1 MRAPVAR
8 YGVRGID
15 NSGEGTLM
23 VNNTL
28 VEGDPR
34 IGWMIDG
41 DPTTPEIAVMLE
53 RTDEAIQLTI
63 PTKGM
68 FERDD
73 PYGRWFSSG
82 VEYGDD
88 PDRTRFRYTPPT
100 SLLFNDH
107 RGHVSLIGCRQA
119 AASFGSNGAG
129 FGRVVAEYAV
139 LGGRSWADL
148 EKVNG
153 VRTEIPGLAEWTGI
167 SSRTAEVKTD
177 NASRTLEYTITMR
190 SPAAQ
195 PLARNKNLTLQPSW
209 RSSAPAPGTIATHD
223 VVQIATTSKR
233 PEAWDSLLAPH
244 RAVQDLLSLS
254 AWRQFGFSQIEVG
267 VAERPSRHETRAEGD
282 KRITV
287 WSEVVTHRLR
297 LADAAPAN
305 PRFLFDFADIGAPGV
320 QRWLRLRAKYERAL
334 LPVIGIIDERGLF
347 VETRVAQTGIA
358 IEALGFQLASDGAN
372 GSSLNSRGQIT
383 YTGAMEAILADMP
396 VVPVPDVE
404 AWKDRSRLSH
414 MGVKHADNPTPDI
427 VTLANAYRENA
438 LVLRY
443 WVAARLGCAA
453 DTLRRRLERDPLGG
467 SFVAT

>member
-1 MRAPVAR
+1 MTSN
-8 YGVRGID
+8 I
-15 NSGEGTLM
+15 
-23 VNNTL
+23 L

-34 IGWMIDG
+34 IGWMVDG

-73 PYGRWFSSG
+73 PYARWVSSG
-82 VEYGDD
+82 VQYGDD
-88 PDRTRFRYTPPT
+88 PDRTRFRYTPP
-100 SLLFNDH
+100 SNLLFNDH

-129 FGRVVAEYAV
+129 FGRLVAEYAV
-139 LGGRSWADL
+139 LGGRSWANF

-153 VRTEIPGLAEWTGI
+153 VRTEIPGLADWTGI
-167 SSRTAEVKTD
+167 SSRTTEVKSD
-177 NASRTLEYTITMR
+177 KANRTLEYTITMR

-209 RSSAPAPGTIATHD
+209 RSSTPAPGTIATHD
-223 VVQIATTSKR
+223 VVQISTASKK
-233 PEAWDSLLAPH
+233 PEAWDGLLAPH

-254 AWRQFGFSQIEVG
+254 AWKQFGFSRIEVG
-267 VAERPSRHETRAEGD
+267 VAEQPNRHETPADGEN
-282 KRITV
+282 KITV

-297 LADAAPAN
+297 LADNAPAGVH
-305 PRFLFDFADIGAPGV
+305 FLFKFADIGAAGV
-320 QRWLRLRAKYERAL
+320 QRWVRLRSKYERAL
-334 LPVIGIIDERGLF
+334 LPLIGIVDERGLF

-372 GSSLNSRGQIT
+372 GAALNARGQIT
-383 YTGAMEAILADMP
+383 YNDAMEAILADMP

-404 AWKDRSRLSH
+404 AWKNRSRLSY

-443 WVAARLGCAA
+443 WVAGRLGCTE
-453 DTLRRRLERDPLGG
+453 DVLRRRLDKDPLSSG
-467 SFVAT
+467 FVAA

>member
-1 MRAPVAR
+1 M
-8 YGVRGID
+8 G
-15 NSGEGTLM
+15 
-23 VNNTL
+23 NNTL

-34 IGWMIDG
+34 IGWMVDG
-41 DPTTPEIAVMLE
+41 DPSTPEIAVMLE

-88 PDRTRFRYTPPT
+88 PDRTRFRYSPPA

-107 RGHVSLIGCRQA
+107 RGHVSLIGCRQT

-129 FGRVVAEYAV
+129 FGRVVADYAV
-139 LGGRSWADL
+139 LGGRSWANF

-153 VRTEIPGLAEWTGI
+153 VRAEIPGLAAWTGI
-167 SSRTAEVKTD
+167 SSRRAEVKSD
-177 NASRTLEYTITMR
+177 NTNRTLEYTITMR

-209 RSSAPAPGTIATHD
+209 RSSTPAPGTIATHD
-223 VVQIATTSKR
+223 VVQLATTSKR
-233 PEAWDSLLAPH
+233 PEAWDGLLAPH

-254 AWRQFGFSQIEVG
+254 AWRQFGFSRIEVG
-267 VAERPSRHETRAEGD
+267 VAEQPNRHEAPAD
-282 KRITV
+282 DDSKIMV

-297 LADAAPAN
+297 LADTAPAN
-305 PRFLFDFADIGAPGV
+305 VHFLFDFADIGAPGV
-320 QRWLRLRAKYERAL
+320 QRWLRLRSRYKRAL
-334 LPVIGIIDERGLF
+334 LPLLGIIDERGLY

-372 GSSLNSRGQIT
+372 GTSLNSRGQIT
-383 YTGAMEAILADMP
+383 YNDAMDAILADMP

-404 AWKDRSRLSH
+404 AWKDRSRRSYT
-414 MGVKHADNPTPDI
+414 GVKHADNPTPDI

-438 LVLRY
+438 LVVRY
-443 WVAARLGCAA
+443 WVAGRLGCAA
-453 DTLRRRLERDPLGG
+453 DTLRRRLDRDPL
-467 SFVAT
+467 SEAWLPLE